1 MNNSNIVILMYDIT
15 NQQSFQQID
24 ELLNQIK
31 ENFEDKKFLIC
42 LIGNKIDLKSKRV
55 VIEENAL
62 IYCKNN
68 NINLFKEI
76 CSIQGDNIKNL
87 LEDIV
92 KSLYKPIKNEENGY
106 LKFSYNESLFNSI
119 KSMHSIFSNIQKN
132 EYIDNEYKEEI
143 NNINK
148 KKCCKCQCCKCC
160 CCIIF

>member
-1 MNNSNIVILMYDIT
+1 MNNSNVVILMYDIT
-15 NQQSFQQID
+15 NQQSYQQID

-55 VIEENAL
+55 VIEEKAL
-62 IYCKNN
+62 LYCKNN

-76 CSIQGDNIKNL
+76 SSIKGDNIKNL
-87 LEDIV
+87 LQDII
-92 KSLYKPIKNEENGY
+92 KSLYKPINNEENGC
-106 LKFSYNESLFNSI
+106 LKFSYNDSLFNSV
-119 KSMHSIFSNIQKN
+119 KKASFFSNSQEN
-132 EYIDNEYKEEI
+132 QYIDNEYKEEI
-143 NNINK
+143 DNLNK